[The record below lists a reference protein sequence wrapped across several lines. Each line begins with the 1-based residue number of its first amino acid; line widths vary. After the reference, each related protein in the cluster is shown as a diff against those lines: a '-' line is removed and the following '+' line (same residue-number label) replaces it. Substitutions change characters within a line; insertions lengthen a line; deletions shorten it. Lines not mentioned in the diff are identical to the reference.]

1 MAIIYYP
8 KGAQLGYRDSFN
20 PLYEQLTIATNPN
33 TVFYF
38 DSASSAQGVSA
49 SGLFITC
56 SWAQTASVTILFASN
71 SYSASYADSASR
83 ANTASFALNAGV
95 GATVAYTTLTTS
107 STNWITC
114 SFIDIKEYIN
124 LTIGQAYNFTCS
136 NPPTTGFYSNV
147 VLYISNTATTQTCSL
162 SFPTNWV
169 FIGLQPTYLT
179 SSKNA
184 YLSVESFGGPIVATW
199 GSQY

>member
-56 SWAQTASVTILFASN
+56 SWAQTASVTILFSSN
-71 SYSASYADSASR
+71 SLSSAYAE
-83 ANTASFALNAGV
+83 TASCVNAGYYK
-95 GATVAYTTLTTS
+95 ATSNFTNIRTGSYIISDVDDGKLVVINSGSSVYVTITS
-107 STNWITC
+107 SVSTAFSSMFYQSGSGAILFTGSGITLRNRN
-114 SFIDIKEYIN
+114 SQ
-124 LTIGQAYNFTCS
+124 TASSGQYALVSLIRVPNGDF
-136 NPPTTGFYSNV
+136 
-147 VLYISNTATTQTCSL
+147 VLGGDTA
-162 SFPTNWV
+162 
-169 FIGLQPTYLT
+169 
-179 SSKNA
+179 
-184 YLSVESFGGPIVATW
+184 
-199 GSQY
+199 

>member
-56 SWAQTASVTILFASN
+56 SWAQTASVTILFSSN
-71 SYSASYADSASR
+71 SFSASYADSASR
-83 ANTASFALNAGV
+83 ANTASIAITASFALNGGGGGGGSV
-95 GATVAYTTLTTS
+95 TNSSSYTT
-107 STNWITC
+107 
-114 SFIDIKEYIN
+114 ID
-124 LTIGQAYNFTCS
+124 
-136 NPPTTGFYSNV
+136 TGS
-147 VLYISNTATTQTCSL
+147 A
-162 SFPTNWV
+162 
-169 FIGLQPTYLT
+169 
-179 SSKNA
+179 K
-184 YLSVESFGGPIVATW
+184 
-199 GSQY
+199 